1 MKSSHYFFRYL
12 IFVPFGLHTVTV
24 LIRLSGSF
32 LKVSWFVCWFGG
44 SFCLFSSSK
53 TGCGGVQTLL
63 DFTIFGADEQTGDFG
78 GTGDGGI
85 PTVFDFTTFGAGEQ
99 NGDSGDTGGGGTGE
113 QTGES
118 LDTILVGKVTILPD
132 MAGTVDSLVSLRQSS
147 LSGRK
152 RLQSGIESR
161 QSIDTTPP
169 SSYQS
174 GENSDVGSE
183 L

>member
-24 LIRLSGSF
+24 LIRLT
-32 LKVSWFVCWFGG
+32 
-44 SFCLFSSSK
+44 SSSK

-63 DFTIFGADEQTGDFG
+63 DFTIFGVGDFG
-78 GTGDGGI
+78 DLGGTGGGGI
-85 PTVFDFTTFGAGEQ
+85 QTVFDFTTFGAGEQ
-99 NGDSGDTGGGGTGE
+99 NRNSGDTGGGGTGE

-118 LDTILVGKVTILPD
+118 LDTILVGKVTILSD

-152 RLQSGIESR
+152 KLHFGIESR
-161 QSIDTTPP
+161 HSIDTNPP

-174 GENSDVGSE
+174 GENSDVGGE

>member
-24 LIRLSGSF
+24 LIRLT
-32 LKVSWFVCWFGG
+32 
-44 SFCLFSSSK
+44 SSSK

-85 PTVFDFTTFGAGEQ
+85 LTVFDFTTFGAGEE
-99 NGDSGDTGGGGTGE
+99 NGDFGDTGGGGTGE

-118 LDTILVGKVTILPD
+118 LDTILVGKVSD
-132 MAGTVDSLVSLRQSS
+132 MAGTVDLLVSLRQSS

-174 GENSDVGSE
+174 GENSDVGGE